1 VKMSEFGAG
10 RDLRSAVDWP
20 SSIGGEYLSLSQAAS
35 AYGVDCHVLASRM
48 VISLPK
54 ALIELIEYPYQQGAS
69 SFSEAYL
76 ERTSKLSVLV
86 LEQFGM
92 GDRPG
97 SFLGCVLGRR
107 RRRYPSLDAFAS
119 LAAPTKTTIDSL
131 RSLSGTPKDEDLWRG
146 RPIPRCRPTLEPTC
160 NPARHN
166 GPRAITAQY
175 ELKL

>member
-1 VKMSEFGAG
+1 MVKMSEFGAG

-20 SSIGGEYLSLSQAAS
+20 SSIG
-35 AYGVDCHVLASRM
+35 
-48 VISLPK
+48 
-54 ALIELIEYPYQQGAS
+54 
-69 SFSEAYL
+69 
-76 ERTSKLSVLV
+76 
-86 LEQFGM
+86 
-92 GDRPG
+92 G